1 MAWFKDEDRSLLS
14 YDGTLVVFLGSTEIK
29 TLFNFYSLANELQSL
44 TLLYYFFL
52 PLTIHEQDSESKIL
66 FTRYRRVLLLLF
78 K

>member
-29 TLFNFYSLANELQSL
+29 TLFYFYSLANELQSL

-52 PLTIHEQDSESKIL
+52 PFNDS
-66 FTRYRRVLLLLF
+66 
-78 K
+78 